1 MTVNKFQTLL
11 LNMMLLVMQKKYRL
25 DEIVIIS
32 RQMEDRIALLD
43 CGKVQGATLDGK
55 RNRCICQNA
64 SSILSDELG
73 KLKCYG
79 NVNKSIHASR
89 IFIQFSE

>member
-1 MTVNKFQTLL
+1 MAVNKFQTLL

-32 RQMEDRIALLD
+32 RQMNDRIALLD
-43 CGKVQGATLDGK
+43 CGKVQGATLDGE

-64 SSILSDELG
+64 GNILSDELG

-79 NVNKSIHASR
+79 KADKPSK
-89 IFIQFSE
+89 IFLQFSE

>member
-1 MTVNKFQTLL
+1 MAVNKFQTLL

-32 RQMEDRIALLD
+32 RQMKDRIALLD
-43 CGKVQGATLDGK
+43 CGKVQGATRDGE
-55 RNRCICQNA
+55 RNRCICHNA
-64 SSILSDELG
+64 GSILSDEHG

-79 NVNKSIHASR
+79 KADKPSK
-89 IFIQFSE
+89 IFLQFSE